1 MSISIGDVSGAGS
14 LLNTPGTAN
23 AAQGAEESSFKDI
36 LSDAI
41 NQTEEAQAA
50 NDLSSEAILTGTQD
64 SLHTAMIDAQKA
76 ELTLQLTVQIR
87 NKILD
92 SYNEIMR
99 MQV

>member
-1 MSISIGDVSGAGS
+1 MLSIDAVAGS
-14 LLNTPGTAN
+14 NPLMNSLSSTGTQAT
-23 AAQGAEESSFKDI
+23 GDSFSSI

-41 NQTEEAQAA
+41 GQTRETAAA
-50 NDLSSEAILTGTQD
+50 NDESNALLLSGSED
-64 SLHTAMIDAQKA
+64 SLHSAMIDAQKA
-76 ELTLQLTVQIR
+76 ELALQLTVQIR

>member
-1 MSISIGDVSGAGS
+1 MSISIGNVSGAGS

-23 AAQGAEESSFKDI
+23 TAQGAEESSFKDI

-41 NQTEEAQAA
+41 SQTEEAQAA

>member
-23 AAQGAEESSFKDI
+23 AVQGAEESSFKDI